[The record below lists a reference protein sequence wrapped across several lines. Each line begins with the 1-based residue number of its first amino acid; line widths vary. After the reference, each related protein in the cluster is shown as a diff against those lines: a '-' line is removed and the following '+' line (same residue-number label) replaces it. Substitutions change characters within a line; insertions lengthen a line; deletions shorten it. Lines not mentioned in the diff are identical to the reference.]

1 MLAWRALSSSQARLV
16 RFENQV
22 KGGSRTLWNG
32 RVRGP
37 SSSPLVSWPTFRLSS
52 PSSPHRENL
61 SLSLPPFPL
70 SPDRA
75 PAPTN
80 HREHPIRVPKRAL
93 AVFHVR
99 VVVLV
104 VLAVVLVSTWPLV
117 QRASN
122 GAPLSPVP

>member
-1 MLAWRALSSSQARLV
+1 MERARPRPQ
-16 RFENQV
+16 
-22 KGGSRTLWNG
+22 
-32 RVRGP
+32 
-37 SSSPLVSWPTFRLSS
+37 LVSTRFVADISAVLPVLAA
-52 PSSPHRENL
+52 PREP
-61 SLSLPPFPL
+61 LSLPPFPL

-99 VVVLV
+99 VVVL
-104 VLAVVLVSTWPLV
+104 AVVLVSTWPLV

>member
-1 MLAWRALSSSQARLV
+1 MLAWLGAVSSSQARLV

-52 PSSPHRENL
+52 PSSPHRENT
-61 SLSLPPFPL
+61 SLSL

-75 PAPTN
+75 PVPTN
-80 HREHPIRVPKRAL
+80 HRVHPIRVPKRAL

-99 VVVLV
+99 VVVL
-104 VLAVVLVSTWPLV
+104 AVVLVVSTWPLV